1 MQSVPEILKKVR
13 KLELRT
19 RRFVETA
26 FAGQY
31 HSVFKGRGM
40 NFDEFRQY
48 DFGDEVRSIDW
59 NVTAR
64 MGEPYVRKY
73 IEERELTVMLLIDVS
88 ASGSL
93 RQRECQQ
100 ERTGGGSRL
109 FAGLLRH
116 PKQR

>member
-40 NFDEFRQY
+40 NFDGSYGRTVCP
-48 DFGDEVRSIDW
+48 EV
-59 NVTAR
+59 
-64 MGEPYVRKY
+64 
-73 IEERELTVMLLIDVS
+73 
-88 ASGSL
+88 
-93 RQRECQQ
+93 C
-100 ERTGGGSRL
+100 GGT
-109 FAGLLRH
+109 
-116 PKQR
+116 